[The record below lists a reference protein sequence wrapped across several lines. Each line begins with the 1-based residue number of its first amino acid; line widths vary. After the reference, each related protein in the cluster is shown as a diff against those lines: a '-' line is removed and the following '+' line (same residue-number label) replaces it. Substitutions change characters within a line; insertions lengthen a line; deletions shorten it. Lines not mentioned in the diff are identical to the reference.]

1 MQRAENMSSSL
12 PCYNVQDS
20 NEKESDLVN
29 IIKTRNQKEKDN
41 WTIWPAGYTRMNLQS
56 MQEKDEDIGPIFKLK
71 SQINAW

>member
-29 IIKTRNQKEKDN
+29 IVKTRNQKKKRQLDHLASWIYSDEFAVYARKRRRHR
-41 WTIWPAGYTRMNLQS
+41 THSSMAETR
-56 MQEKDEDIGPIFKLK
+56 D
-71 SQINAW
+71 